1 MFTPLTSPNEGIH
14 TVATTFSTS
23 QLSTGQSSP
32 AKGFGR
38 RMLEAQPTLAK
49 FAAITAA
56 SAGVTALLG
65 LVDHRQVLDV
75 NTWIK
80 PTKFFLSTSAY
91 AATLAWAFQHV
102 HPDQRSS
109 RRAKFVVGAT
119 VGAGVLELVIIT
131 ARAALAQQS
140 HFNTGTALDSFW
152 YNVMAVGALTLV
164 STAAVLGRM
173 VWQSGVLSGARR
185 IGWAAGLG
193 LAGTFGAV
201 TGMVMGGGTGHMVS
215 AAGRVATSTST
226 IPFLGW
232 ATDIGDLRIAHFAA
246 LHAMFVLPLLGWLAA
261 RRLSETAAARVTAAA
276 SIAWTAVIIGVMA
289 NALAGN
295 AL

>member
-1 MFTPLTSPNEGIH
+1 M
-14 TVATTFSTS
+14 TTAFSTS
-23 QLSTGQSSP
+23 SRSASPSSP
-32 AKGFGR
+32 ADRFGR
-38 RMLEAQPTLAK
+38 RMFKAQPTLAK

-56 SAGVTALLG
+56 SAGVTAILG

-75 NTWIK
+75 NIWIK

-91 AATLAWAFQHV
+91 AATLAWAFQYVSPHR
-102 HPDQRSS
+102 RSS
-109 RRAKFVVGAT
+109 RGAKFVVGAT
-119 VGAGVLELVIIT
+119 VGAGALELVIIT
-131 ARAALAQQS
+131 VRAALAQQS

-152 YNVMAVGALTLV
+152 YNVMAVGALALV

-173 VWQSGVLSGARR
+173 VWRSGVLTGARR
-185 IGWAAGLG
+185 IGWATGLG

-261 RRLSETAAARVTAAA
+261 RRLSETAATRVTAAA

-295 AL
+295 TL

>member
-1 MFTPLTSPNEGIH
+1 MTTALSTAIRSTSP
-14 TVATTFSTS
+14 
-23 QLSTGQSSP
+23 SSP
-32 AKGFGR
+32 ANRFGR
-38 RMLEAQPTLAK
+38 RMFKAQPTLTK

-91 AATLAWAFQHV
+91 AATLAWAFQYV
-102 HPDQRSS
+102 SPDRRSS
-109 RRAKFVVGAT
+109 RGAKFVVGAT
-119 VGAGVLELVIIT
+119 VGAGALELVIIT
-131 ARAALAQQS
+131 VRAALAQQS

-152 YNVMAVGALTLV
+152 YNVMAVGALALV

-173 VWQSGVLSGARR
+173 VWKSGVLTGARR
-185 IGWAAGLG
+185 IGWATGLG

-201 TGMVMGGGTGHMVS
+201 TGMAMGGGTGHMVS
-215 AAGRVATSTST
+215 AAGRVATSAST

-276 SIAWTAVIIGVMA
+276 SIAWAAVIIGVMA